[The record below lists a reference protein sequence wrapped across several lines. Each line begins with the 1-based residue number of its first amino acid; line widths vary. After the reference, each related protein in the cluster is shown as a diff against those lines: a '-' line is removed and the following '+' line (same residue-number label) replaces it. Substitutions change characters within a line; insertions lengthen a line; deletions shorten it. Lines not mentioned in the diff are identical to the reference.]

1 MSGQGPAVRRPTPHP
16 RYERPY
22 CDSRSFPSSA
32 VIVHRPRPVTTP
44 PGSSTDRGKPSCRP
58 RLARSRAGPRT
69 TNKVTGWVGRWWKGP
84 SGVRGLRGRCGAV
97 GGEREAARLA
107 AGGQGGDRVP
117 GQKRFPSCVL
127 NGSGVV
133 VWVSGLWVVL
143 HR

>member
-69 TNKVTGWVGRWWKGP
+69 TNKVTG
-84 SGVRGLRGRCGAV
+84 GLPADHDGLIRISRADYEKYFSHTTI
-97 GGEREAARLA
+97 GEA
-107 AGGQGGDRVP
+107 P
-117 GQKRFPSCVL
+117 
-127 NGSGVV
+127 
-133 VWVSGLWVVL
+133 
-143 HR
+143 